1 MIDQPRHLVSIIG
14 DRHVAGLRPAD
25 HDDRQTER
33 AGGRDLA
40 IGSLATTVLRNDDV
54 NSAAGQERDLIV
66 FTERPTGKQVAD
78 VRSVERRIDGIDASN
93 QIEMLRGGAEAESFL
108 PADGEK
114 DAAGRFTKGSDGF
127 GKRARIKPPVTL
139 LYLPAGTF
147 EPDQRHAGGNGRH
160 FRIFRNL
167 PSERVRGV
175 QKEIETAIAQEIRKS
190 VRTTETTGANRNR
203 LWPGIE
209 RSAGKRQHQIESA
222 FLRQQRSKLPRFGRP
237 AQNKDSFFVH
247 A

>member
-1 MIDQPRHLVSIIG
+1 MIDQPRHLVSISG
-14 DRHVAGLRPAD
+14 DRHIAGLRPVD
-25 HDDRQTER
+25 HDNRQTER

-40 IGSLATTVLRNDDV
+40 VGSLATAVLRNDDV
-54 NSAAGQERDLIV
+54 NSAAGQECDFIV

-108 PADGEK
+108 PANGEK
-114 DAAGRFTKGSDGF
+114 DAAGRFAKCSDGF
-127 GKRARIKPPVTL
+127 GKRARTKPPVAL
-139 LYLPAGTF
+139 LCLPAGTF
-147 EPDQRHAGGNGRH
+147 EPDQRYAGGNGGH

-167 PSERVRGV
+167 PGERMRGV
-175 QKEIETAIAQEIRKS
+175 QEEIETAIVQEIRKPI
-190 VRTTETTGANRNR
+190 RTTETTGANRNR

-209 RSAGKRQHQIESA
+209 RPAGKRQHQIEST

-237 AQNKDSFFVH
+237 AQNKDAFFVH